1 MAKHWKKLSDK
12 LGSSAEGPS
21 AADWA
26 AMEQMIASTPG
37 LQAKPFFTTSVK
49 IAILSFA
56 LVISSAALWWI
67 TKPSPETI
75 DQSQEIQEEISS
87 LPQITAPIPAAKE
100 INSESN
106 LPLNSTENISE
117 HNIEKAS
124 NSDLAPKGREN
135 STLAKPSSESKTNVS
150 NNSAVQAV
158 QAIANVTKNASAE
171 EQKNNKVEALDTRTE
186 TNSAIRN
193 LAAKES
199 SASKSSAVQTEE
211 KSTEPIVIMPE
222 NSSSEISFANSIALG
237 SNVDVNNSTTATDL
251 PSDSL
256 LSKENSLFSETNASY
271 DSSAQNIP
279 NSSEAAALAATAN
292 APSSDDDFINAATG
306 FKLQAVNFALGGATN
321 FANPPG
327 FGFQAAV
334 DFQWNRNN
342 WFFQGGLSISQDY
355 REYEYNVLENKTLID
370 STWSLATS
378 SRQVAIISAMW
389 VIDSINAGHYEYDT
403 TFQTVID
410 TSIVLNIDSNDYQ
423 ISYPK
428 SQQIRFQYAELP
440 LLYGYQSQFGSWTL
454 SLAAGLSV
462 QQALAINDENYAR
475 TEVFSLALLVQPAI
489 SFKINQ
495 QWSVFTR
502 LRLQEQLLEN
512 RLFQTN
518 QSPYSCQLGVSYHW

>member
-1 MAKHWKKLSDK
+1 MAKHWEKLSDK

-26 AMEQMIASTPG
+26 AMEQMIANTPG

-67 TKPSPETI
+67 TKPSLETI
-75 DQSQEIQEEISS
+75 DQNQEIQEKMSS
-87 LPQITAPIPAAKE
+87 SPQITAPIPAAKE

-106 LPLNSTENISE
+106 LPLNSTENISK
-117 HNIEKAS
+117 HNIEKAT
-124 NSDLAPKGREN
+124 NNDLAPKGREN
-135 STLAKPSSESKTNVS
+135 STLVKPSSESKTNVS

-171 EQKNNKVEALDTRTE
+171 EQKNNKVEALENRTE
-186 TNSAIRN
+186 TNSANSN

-199 SASKSSAVQTEE
+199 SVSKSSAVQTEE
-211 KSTEPIVIMPE
+211 KSTEPIVIHPE
-222 NSSSEISFANSIALG
+222 NSSSEIPFANSIALG
-237 SNVDVNNSTTATDL
+237 SNVDVNNSTTAKDL

-256 LSKENSLFSETNASY
+256 SSKENSLFSEANASY
-271 DSSAQNIP
+271 DSSAQNIS
-279 NSSEAAALAATAN
+279 NSGEAAALAATAN

-306 FKLQAVNFALGGATN
+306 FKLQAVNFALGGASN

-355 REYEYNVLENKTLID
+355 RQYEYNVLENNTLID
-370 STWSLATS
+370 STWSLTTS
-378 SRQVAIISAMW
+378 NRQVASVSAIW

-462 QQALAINDENYAR
+462 QQALAINDENYVRA
-475 TEVFSLALLVQPAI
+475 EAFSLAFLVQPAI
-489 SFKINQ
+489 SYKISQ
-495 QWSVFTR
+495 QWSVFSR